1 MNYFFN
7 GQFRCGLVEFTDTDG
22 HLQVRQHIF
31 WKEPNEEEIFSF
43 LSRRLPQ
50 LLEQKWYADIKEIKE
65 QKRVNPKRMQ
75 RMLRI
80 ARQKLVLSTKSQQAI
95 SQQRDK
101 LKTIK
106 NKRNKEGK
114 QQFMEEQFKKKQ
126 EKRR

>member
-1 MNYFFN
+1 M
-7 GQFRCGLVEFTDTDG
+7 
-22 HLQVRQHIF
+22 QVRQHIF